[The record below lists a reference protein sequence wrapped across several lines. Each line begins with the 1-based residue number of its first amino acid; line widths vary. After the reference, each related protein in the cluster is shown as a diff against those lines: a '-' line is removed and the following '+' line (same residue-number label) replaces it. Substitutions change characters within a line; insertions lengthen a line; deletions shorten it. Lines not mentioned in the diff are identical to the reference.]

1 MNFNSIEYA
10 IFLPLVFIIYWYA
23 LGNRLRLQNLFLLA
37 VSYLFYGWWDWR
49 FLLLIVATTLSTYLT
64 AIAASASVSRA
75 GARRWTAL
83 NIVLNLG
90 ILVTF
95 KYFNF
100 FGENLTRLFNLFGV
114 ALDWVTV
121 DILLPVGIS
130 FYTFQAISYSI
141 DVYRRD
147 IPATRDI
154 IGFATFVAFFPQLV
168 AGPIERAT
176 QLLPQILAPRRWDYG
191 EAVIGMRQ
199 ILWGLAKKIAIAD
212 FCGSYATRIF
222 SQPDYYSG
230 STLLLGAI
238 LFSFQIYG
246 DFSGYSDIAQGS
258 ARLLGVRLMD
268 NFRYPYQA
276 TSVADF
282 WRRWHISLMT
292 WLRDYVYIPLG
303 GSRHGMD
310 RTIVNIAVVFL
321 LSGLWHGA
329 SWTFV
334 LWGAWWALLMIAER
348 LSGRVHRP
356 LPADSS
362 LRQLPRM
369 ILVFVLATIGW
380 LIFRSQSVSELC
392 TIVSKICSP
401 SLLEWATGFT
411 PLVAVAI
418 LLVVEWVGR
427 RSSFP
432 IERLPMPVW
441 CRWAIYWVLLGVILW
456 TTEDESAQFIYFQF

>member
-10 IFLPLVFIIYWYA
+10 IFLPVVFIIYWYA
-23 LGNRLRLQNLFLLA
+23 LGERLRLQNLLLLS

-49 FLLLIVATTLSTYLT
+49 FLLLIIATTLSTYAT
-64 AIAASASVSRA
+64 AIAASRCPTRRA
-75 GARRWTAL
+75 ARLWTAT

-90 ILVTF
+90 ILATF

-100 FGENLTRLFNLFGV
+100 FGENLIRLFNVFGF

-130 FYTFQAISYSI
+130 FYTFQAISYSV
-141 DVYRRD
+141 DVYRRQLT
-147 IPATRDI
+147 PTRDI

-176 QLLPQILAPRRWDYG
+176 RLLPQILSPRHWDYG
-191 EAVIGMRQ
+191 SAVIGMRQ

-212 FCGSYATRIF
+212 FCGIYATRIL

-230 STLLLGAI
+230 STLLLGAV

-246 DFSGYSDIAQGS
+246 DFSGYSDIALGS
-258 ARLLGVRLMD
+258 ARLLGIRLMD

-303 GSRHGMD
+303 GSRHGKG
-310 RTIVNIAVVFL
+310 RTIINIIIVFL

-334 LWGAWWALLMIAER
+334 LWGAWWAMLMIGER
-348 LSGRVHRP
+348 LIVGKHHTPPV
-356 LPADSS
+356 DSS

-369 ILVFVLATIGW
+369 VGVFILATAGW
-380 LIFRSQSVSELC
+380 LIFRSSSVAELWA
-392 TIVSKICSP
+392 IVNKIFSP
-401 SLLEWATGFT
+401 SILEWATGFT
-411 PLVAVAI
+411 PLVAVII
-418 LLVVEWVGR
+418 LVVVEWIGR

-456 TTEDESAQFIYFQF
+456 TIEDESTQFIYFQF